1 MYVEL
6 AFVVCPYIN
15 ESKKNDGSNLAQ
27 DFFFSRNTEFSEC
40 RDVKVIKRHFV

>member
-27 DFFFSRNTEFSEC
+27 EFFFPEIPSFPS
-40 RDVKVIKRHFV
+40 VVMLK